1 MRAGHDVCK
10 IYRMPEPKTL
20 GQQVLVKLVARLGG
34 AEAASRRLGVSDGLL
49 TRFIDGSAA
58 APDSLVLEAVDV
70 VFGVPLSELNSEQE
84 DFAVRLR
91 GIENEANLIADDVPI
106 GIMRN
111 RVLHIATTARLLRLR
126 FDVAT
131 NLIEPRRGK
140 TG

>member
-1 MRAGHDVCK
+1 MAAEFAA
-10 IYRMPEPKTL
+10 MPEPKTL

-34 AEAASRRLGVSDGLL
+34 AEAASRRLGVSDSLL
-49 TRFIDGSAA
+49 TRFIEGSVA
-58 APDSLVLEAVDV
+58 APDALVLQAVDA

-91 GIENEANLIADDVPI
+91 GIENEANLIADDVPM
-106 GIMRN
+106 GITRN

>member
-1 MRAGHDVCK
+1 
-10 IYRMPEPKTL
+10 
-20 GQQVLVKLVARLGG
+20 
-34 AEAASRRLGVSDGLL
+34 
-49 TRFIDGSAA
+49 
-58 APDSLVLEAVDV
+58 V

-106 GIMRN
+106 GITRN

-140 TG
+140 IG

>member
-1 MRAGHDVCK
+1 MQVSPDDCRIC
-10 IYRMPEPKTL
+10 RMAEPKTL

-34 AEAASRRLGVSDGLL
+34 AEAASRRLGVSDSLL
-49 TRFIDGSAA
+49 TRFIEGSVA
-58 APDSLVLEAVDV
+58 APDALVLQAIDV

-84 DFAVRLR
+84 DFAFRLR
-91 GIENEANLIADDVPI
+91 GIENEANLIADDVPM
-106 GIMRN
+106 GITRN

-140 TG
+140 IG

>member
-1 MRAGHDVCK
+1 MAAEFTA
-10 IYRMPEPKTL
+10 MPEPKTL

-34 AEAASRRLGVSDGLL
+34 AEAASRRLGVSDSLL
-49 TRFIDGSAA
+49 TRFIEGSVA
-58 APDSLVLEAVDV
+58 APDAVVLQAVDV

-91 GIENEANLIADDVPI
+91 GIENEANLIADDVPM
-106 GIMRN
+106 GITRN
-111 RVLHIATTARLLRLR
+111 LVLHIATTARLLRLR

-131 NLIEPRRGK
+131 ILIEPRRGK